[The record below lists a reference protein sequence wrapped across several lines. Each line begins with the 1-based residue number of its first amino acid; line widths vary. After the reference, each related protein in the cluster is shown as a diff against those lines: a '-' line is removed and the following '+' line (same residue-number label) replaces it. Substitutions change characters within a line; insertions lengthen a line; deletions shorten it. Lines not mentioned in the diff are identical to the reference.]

1 LHALYD
7 KLSRRDVLQ
16 RAWEQVRR
24 NRGAPGIDQVTI
36 AQVEQYG
43 VDRLLDKLAGVLEG
57 GSYRPLAAR
66 RVWIPKPGSPSEQRP
81 LSIPAVADRIVQ
93 AALKIVLEQI
103 FEADMLDCSF
113 GFRPRR
119 AAQDALQV
127 VIDQA
132 WKGRRWVVE
141 TDIAD
146 CLGVASH
153 CPLAVG
159 EGVE

>member
-1 LHALYD
+1 
-7 KLSRRDVLQ
+7 
-16 RAWEQVRR
+16 VR
-24 NRGAPGIDQVTI
+24 
-36 AQVEQYG
+36 
-43 VDRLLDKLAGVLEG
+43 
-57 GSYRPLAAR
+57 
-66 RVWIPKPGSPSEQRP
+66 
-81 LSIPAVADRIVQ
+81 
-93 AALKIVLEQI
+93 IVLEPI

-119 AAQDALQV
+119 SAHDALQV
-127 VIDQA
+127 LIDES

-141 TDIAD
+141 TDIAN